1 MEKLRKRRPSP
12 AMDRWPQK
20 HQETQKKRGVSKS
33 SGSKRFGLDP
43 SSLQPFA
50 AGILKKQHMTPPAA
64 KPSAEQRRRKKH
76 QGEEHKSWVDH
87 AFTDKRHRLA
97 GFDWRDCGLGPQPVG
112 NVQQDEP
119 LHHQEN
125 ISSLPP
131 G

>member
-20 HQETQKKRGVSKS
+20 HQEAQKKRGVSKS

-64 KPSAEQRRRKKH
+64 KPSAEQRRRKKW
-76 QGEEHKSWVDH
+76 E
-87 AFTDKRHRLA
+87 TRRLSEMHF
-97 GFDWRDCGLGPQPVG
+97 G
-112 NVQQDEP
+112 
-119 LHHQEN
+119 
-125 ISSLPP
+125 
-131 G
+131 